1 MTVRIKQGGVQ
12 RGVVVEGG
20 LIEIEA
26 REAVDVRAGSAWG
39 RRGAVTAHAGREVG
53 VEVLRGL
60 VEAVCIVAAMRRL
73 QEGMVRHVV
82 GLGRHDGLLVL
93 LRLEGVVVVVVELAQ
108 RVVGLVLEVLGEGGI
123 CEVCRGSSVVQGVEG
138 VGGQ

>member
-1 MTVRIKQGGVQ
+1 M
-12 RGVVVEGG
+12 
-20 LIEIEA
+20 
-26 REAVDVRAGSAWG
+26 
-39 RRGAVTAHAGREVG
+39 TAHARREVV

-60 VEAVCIVAAMRRL
+60 VEAVCVVAAMRRL
-73 QEGMVRHVV
+73 QEGVVGHVV
-82 GLGRHDGLLVL
+82 GLGRHDGLLEL
-93 LRLEGVVVVVVELAQ
+93 LCLEGVVVVVVVVELAQ